1 MEDVKGAASARA
13 RRRDSAK
20 ATQSRIV
27 KAAYELFRDQGYAA
41 TTMAQVAQR
50 AGVAVQTVYFG
61 FHTKPALLS
70 RAFDFAV
77 LGEEEPQPPQSQA
90 WYRAMEAEPELA
102 GALRHLVAGIG
113 SVEDRV
119 VPIAVAARIASD
131 ADPET
136 RRVMDMHEQWRV
148 DGFRGMLEVL
158 RAKAPLRPG
167 VSPAQATDALLF
179 FLGNDAYRFMVQERG
194 WTFDAWVDWTTEVL
208 AEQLFAA
215 AASSSSGSAG
225 KRLDLLHPAREV
237 GDGAL
242 ADADDAAAPEHG

>member
-1 MEDVKGAASARA
+1 MELVKGSASPKA

-20 ATQSRIV
+20 ATQWRIV

-41 TTMAQVAQR
+41 TTMAQVAER

-70 RAFDFAV
+70 RAYDFAV

-90 WYRAMEAEPELA
+90 WYRAMEAEA
-102 GALRHLVAGIG
+102 DVARALRHLVAGIG
-113 SVEDRV
+113 GVEQRV

-136 RRVMDMHEQWRV
+136 RRVMETHEQWRAE
-148 DGFRGMLEVL
+148 GFRGIVEVL

-167 VSPAQATDALLF
+167 LSAERATDSLLL
-179 FLGNDAYRFMVQERG
+179 FLGNDAYRFLVEERH
-194 WTFDAWVDWTTEVL
+194 WTFDAWVDWTTGML
-208 AEQLFAA
+208 AEQLF
-215 AASSSSGSAG
+215 G
-225 KRLDLLHPAREV
+225 V
-237 GDGAL
+237 GGR
-242 ADADDAAAPEHG
+242 

>member
-1 MEDVKGAASARA
+1 MEPVKGSASPNA
-13 RRRDSAK
+13 RRRDGAK

-70 RAFDFAV
+70 RAYDFAV
-77 LGEEEPQPPQSQA
+77 LGEDEPQPPQSQA
-90 WYRAMEAEPELA
+90 WYRAMEAEA
-102 GALRHLVAGIG
+102 DIARALRSLVAGIA
-113 SVEDRV
+113 SVEERV

-136 RRVMDMHEQWRV
+136 RRVMEMHEQWRA
-148 DGFRGMLEVL
+148 DGFRGILELL

-167 VSPAQATDALLF
+167 VSMEEATDVLLL
-179 FLGNDAYRFMVQERG
+179 FLGNDAYRFLVHERR
-194 WTFDAWVDWTTEVL
+194 WTTDAWVDWTTAVL
-208 AEQLFAA
+208 AEQLFGIRR
-215 AASSSSGSAG
+215 S
-225 KRLDLLHPAREV
+225 
-237 GDGAL
+237 
-242 ADADDAAAPEHG
+242 